1 MQRIAAIAERPGIVR
16 PQRKRAIV
24 ARQRLVEPTE
34 FFQKACFP
42 QCIAKI
48 IVSIRTV
55 RPKLDHTPIGVGT
68 SISLTVLPQGVTE
81 VVISID
87 ELRFELDRPSIGSY
101 GLWQPTPRL
110 QNNAQIA
117 VSAGI
122 LFDCQY
128 SP

>member
-1 MQRIAAIAERPGIVR
+1 MRLEPNRLLVCCNRLLQMACIPQGI
-16 PQRKRAIV
+16 P
-24 ARQRLVEPTE
+24 
-34 FFQKACFP
+34 
-42 QCIAKI
+42 KI

-101 GLWQPTPRL
+101 GLSQSTPRL
-110 QNNAQIA
+110 ENNAQIGCHRR
-117 VSAGI
+117 S
-122 LFDCQY
+122 
-128 SP
+128 